1 VLCRESSAGKFEALR
16 ARFAGAEGRLLPVW
30 GDIIEPGVISAAD
43 RDRLA
48 GTVDHLFN
56 LAAVYDMAMD
66 EDTGDRVN
74 VAGAANVVELA
85 NALGGAITL
94 HQVSSVAVAGDSF
107 SGRFSEAMFDEGQR
121 FTHPY
126 YRTKFASEGVVRTRS
141 TVPYRI
147 YRPGIVV
154 GSSRTG
160 EMDKIDGPYY
170 FFDAIRRIRGR
181 IPAWMPVLAP
191 SGGLAPVV
199 PVDYVAAA
207 IDAIAHKPGLD
218 GGCFH
223 LLQTPSPT
231 VGDMIGLLLRAAGG
245 PQVQRTFD
253 VPFYAGGAGLF
264 QAARRLIRLAPV
276 DVNKL
281 LSDAI
286 GMPVSALV
294 YSINRTIF
302 DDSQARRA
310 LQGTGVSC
318 PDLSSYVDKLWEY
331 WELHLARTPVPS
343 GLPAAVNGK
352 VVLVT
357 GASSGIGHA
366 TTRTV
371 AAAGARAVLVART
384 KEKLDEL
391 AELIEADGGEAYVY
405 PCDLSDMDAIDAM
418 ADKVLGDIGPVDVL
432 VNNAGRSIRRGVLE
446 SLDRFHDVERT
457 MQLNYFGAVRLIH
470 RLLPAMVER
479 QSGHIINISSV
490 GVQANAPRFSAYV
503 ASKAALD
510 AYGRCISAELRDQGV
525 HLTTVYMPL
534 VRTPMIAPTAIYR
547 YFPAWLPDD
556 AAAAVCKAMVDR
568 PKTVATP
575 IGRAAAISYALWPK
589 VNDAVLNRGYKLFP
603 TSARAKAGGAVDDER
618 PTMEQLVFSSI
629 FRGEHW

>member
-1 VLCRESSAGKFEALR
+1 
-16 ARFAGAEGRLLPVW
+16 
-30 GDIIEPGVISAAD
+30 
-43 RDRLA
+43 
-48 GTVDHLFN
+48 
-56 LAAVYDMAMD
+56 
-66 EDTGDRVN
+66 
-74 VAGAANVVELA
+74 
-85 NALGGAITL
+85 
-94 HQVSSVAVAGDSF
+94 
-107 SGRFSEAMFDEGQR
+107 
-121 FTHPY
+121 
-126 YRTKFASEGVVRTRS
+126 VVRTEAN
-141 TVPYRI
+141 VPVRI
-147 YRPGIVV
+147 FRPGIVV
-154 GSSRTG
+154 GSSQTG

-170 FFDAIRRIRGR
+170 FFDAIRRVRGR

-191 SGGLAPVV
+191 AGGVAPIV

-231 VGDMIGLLLRAAGG
+231 VGEMIGLLLRAAGG

-253 VPFYAGGAGLF
+253 VPLAASGAGLF
-264 QAARRLIRLAPV
+264 QVARRLVRLAPINL
-276 DVNKL
+276 DKL
-281 LSDAI
+281 LSDMI

-302 DDSQARRA
+302 DDTQTRRA
-310 LQGTGVSC
+310 LQGTGVVC
-318 PDLSSYVDKLWEY
+318 PELRHYVDRLWEY
-331 WELHLARTPVPS
+331 WELHLAKVPVPD

-352 VVLVT
+352 VVMVT

-366 TTRTV
+366 TTRTA
-371 AAAGARAVLVART
+371 AAAGARTVLVART
-384 KEKLDEL
+384 KEKLEEL
-391 AELIEADGGEAYVY
+391 ASLIEADGGEAHVY
-405 PCDLSDMDAIDAM
+405 PCDLSDIAAIDAM
-418 ADKVLGDIGPVDVL
+418 ADKVVADLGSVDIL

-470 RLLPAMVER
+470 RLLPSMVER
-479 QSGHIINISSV
+479 HRGHIINISSV

-525 HLTTVYMPL
+525 QITTVYMPL
-534 VRTPMIAPTAIYR
+534 VRTPMIAPTTIYR

-556 AAAAVCKAMVDR
+556 AAAAVCGAMIDR

-589 VNDAVLNRGYKLFP
+589 VNDVVLNRGYKLFP
-603 TSARAKAGGAVDDER
+603 TSSRAARSSSAGQPEEQK